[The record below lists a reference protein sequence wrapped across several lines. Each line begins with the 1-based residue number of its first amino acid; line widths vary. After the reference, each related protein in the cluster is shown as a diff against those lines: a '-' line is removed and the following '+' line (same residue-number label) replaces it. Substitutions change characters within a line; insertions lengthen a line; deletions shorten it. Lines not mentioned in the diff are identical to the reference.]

1 MARVHTSD
9 GVGGYVTID
18 AYLEALE
25 RSLPRISRRRVLAE
39 AQEHLRDSAA
49 THLAAGLSLPAAEA
63 AAVHDFGPVEI
74 VARRLAAERAV
85 RDTRISTLVAL
96 GAVAFFVF
104 PLYVVPENSLPPA
117 PWVEKPHDVFVL
129 QLLSVVIW
137 LAAGVLA
144 TASAVMAWTRWS
156 HLAAPVL
163 VTASV
168 AIAVASAA
176 VAAIGARWVA
186 LTPATPNWPLAA
198 GLALGCLLACVTAA
212 SWAFAHRRLLR
223 HV

>member
-1 MARVHTSD
+1 M
-9 GVGGYVTID
+9 TID
-18 AYLEALE
+18 AYLAALE

-49 THLAAGLSLPAAEA
+49 THRAAGLSLPAAEA
-63 AAVHDFGPVEI
+63 AAADDFGPVEI

-117 PWVEKPHDVFVL
+117 PWVEKPRDIFVL
-129 QLLSVVIW
+129 QLVGVAIW
-137 LAAGVLA
+137 LAAGALA
-144 TASAVMAWTRWS
+144 AASAAVAWTRWS

-163 VTASV
+163 VTASA
-168 AIAVASAA
+168 AIACASAI
-176 VAAIGARWVA
+176 VAAIGARWVS
-186 LTPATPNWPLAA
+186 LTPSTPNWPLAA
-198 GLALGCLLACVTAA
+198 GLALGCLLASAAAA
-212 SWAFAHRRLLR
+212 SWALAHRRLLL
-223 HV
+223 HA